1 MTDRTEERARTG
13 GQNHCM
19 DISLQSATS
28 HLKASDGR
36 DIPFTNAIL
45 MLRNVCEAEVANV
58 AIHAM
63 LGQEGGTSQDVTSSL
78 SHSVPSSMLPGE
90 VVSWD
95 VYDLLLPA
103 HPGTASKMHMF
114 GHRAAL
120 NWKFDLAVWAQY
132 CLSISSEPLMSPVIR
147 WSLQWRVA
155 DLSNGAVGLTIEQI
169 KD

>member
-1 MTDRTEERARTG
+1 
-13 GQNHCM
+13 
-19 DISLQSATS
+19 
-28 HLKASDGR
+28 
-36 DIPFTNAIL
+36 

-58 AIHAM
+58 AIHAT

-78 SHSVPSSMLPGE
+78 SHSLPSSMLPGE

-103 HPGTASKMHMF
+103 HPGTASKIHMF

-120 NWKFDLAVWAQY
+120 NWRFDLAVWAQY
-132 CLSISSEPLMSPVIR
+132 SLSTSSEPLMSPVIR

-155 DLSNGAVGLTIEQI
+155 DPSNGAVGLTIEQI